1 MGDFRNQIGN
11 LSAGEKL
18 EPLDVVS
25 ESLEGDAP
33 LTDAQRTELDYRMA
47 RYEQNPTGV
56 IRWEQVRPGLF
67 RKQ

>member
-1 MGDFRNQIGN
+1 MGDFGIRSETSPPG
-11 LSAGEKL
+11 KL

-47 RYEQNPTGV
+47 RYEQNSDRC
-56 IRWEQVRPGLF
+56 IRWNR
-67 RKQ
+67 